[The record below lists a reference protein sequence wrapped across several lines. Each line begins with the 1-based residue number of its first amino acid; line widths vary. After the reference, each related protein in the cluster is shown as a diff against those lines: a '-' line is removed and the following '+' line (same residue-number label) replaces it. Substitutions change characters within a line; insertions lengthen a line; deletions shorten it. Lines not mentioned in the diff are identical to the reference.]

1 MSLDFK
7 DKEKQQ
13 DTNDRGGRGVEAP
26 SERRPSAKIMRFEVF
41 KGRKEATGAGET

>member
-1 MSLDFK
+1 MSLDFS

-13 DTNDRGGRGVEAP
+13 DTNDRGVEAP